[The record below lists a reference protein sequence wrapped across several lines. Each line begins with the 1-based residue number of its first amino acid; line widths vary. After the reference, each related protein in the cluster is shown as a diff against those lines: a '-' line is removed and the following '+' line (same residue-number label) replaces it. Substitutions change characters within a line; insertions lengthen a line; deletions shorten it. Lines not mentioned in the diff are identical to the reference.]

1 MQKCN
6 EPSKKESSGNI
17 IVIMVHQ
24 FELHLVWGS
33 LSCSLGCC
41 LITWK
46 CFVDS
51 PDWLG
56 VIQASVRVVP
66 SKSCL
71 CSSAR
76 HSATGIRVDHITSWG
91 EESRPGLGANTGYS
105 HNLISYESLNNQH
118 TQGSGLTKIVPVPVQ
133 CTLLACLQN
142 LDGVT
147 NKKSSDLSLEILDE
161 HQVIKCVLFS
171 EINTGGGENGWDR
184 C

>member
-1 MQKCN
+1 MNVWRQN
-6 EPSKKESSGNI
+6 AISHLEASGHI
-17 IVIMVHQ
+17 IFLILLKLNV
-24 FELHLVWGS
+24 

-41 LITWK
+41 LIMWK

-56 VIQASVRVVP
+56 VIQGSVRVVP

-105 HNLISYESLNNQH
+105 HNLISYESLNIQH
-118 TQGSGLTKIVPVPVQ
+118 TQGSGLTKIYPLPVQ
-133 CTLLACLQN
+133 CTLLAACLHPESWWC
-142 LDGVT
+142 
-147 NKKSSDLSLEILDE
+147 NKQKVIGSATRNSGWASSD
-161 HQVIKCVLFS
+161 
-171 EINTGGGENGWDR
+171 
-184 C
+184 